1 MGNSHSLGR
10 AARSEAELAQL
21 VVQVARAV
29 QADIVLCAT
38 ETAAFPRYL
47 HQLSDQFRIVAATT
61 NEEAY
66 DILTHTGLE
75 AVRLPLRAAD
85 KYNQIRHIISVAFR
99 SAKISSGEFLIC
111 AISHDLYPGQGD
123 LVVLADVE
131 PNVENLAVS
140 DLIRL
145 TDGIRPR
152 ALESAVTV
160 ACKIGRAA
168 RRGKRLGTIFT
179 LGDSLKVLEGS
190 RQLIPNP
197 FHGHDESLRRLSNP
211 DIHDS
216 LVELAK
222 LDGAFVARGDG
233 FIQTAGVFL
242 ASTQAEV
249 ELPAGFG
256 ARHVAAAAV
265 TRRTDATA
273 IVISATDGNVR
284 IFSDGKLVLQID
296 PTVAY
301 GPITLENFGTGE

>member
-1 MGNSHSLGR
+1 MGTSPDFGQP
-10 AARSEAELAQL
+10 ARSEEELARL

-29 QADIVLCAT
+29 KADVVLCAT
-38 ETAAFPRYL
+38 ETAAFPRTL
-47 HQLSDQFRIVAATT
+47 HRLSDRLRIVAATT
-61 NEEAY
+61 TGKAY
-66 DILTHTGLE
+66 DTLSQTGLE
-75 AVRLPLRAAD
+75 TVRLPLRAAD

-99 SAKISSGEFLIC
+99 SAKISSGDLVIC
-111 AISHDLYPGQGD
+111 AISHDLYPGEGD
-123 LVVLADVE
+123 LVVLTDVD
-131 PNVENLAVS
+131 PHIENLAVS

-152 ALESAVTV
+152 ALEAAVTV

-168 RRGKRLGTIFT
+168 RRGKGLGTIFT
-179 LGDSLKVLEGS
+179 LGDSVEVLEGS

-197 FHGHDESLRRLSNP
+197 FYGHDESLRRLPNP

-222 LDGAFVARGDG
+222 LDGAFVVRGDG

-242 ASTQAEV
+242 ASPETQV

-265 TRRTDATA
+265 TKRTDATA
-273 IVISATDGNVR
+273 VVISATDGNVR

-296 PTVAY
+296 PTVAH
-301 GPITLENFGTGE
+301 GPITLEDSQNG